1 MFELSRIGRR
11 SRAAHPTVAQ
21 ARLAALTRALSADG
35 GTPQRPFAGRTQRL
49 VERWLPV
56 GGRQS
61 QQPQHGEP
69 DEPELVEQEPGAQAA
84 ALPVALPQARA
95 GWVWAAAVAGVL
107 GAAATVL
114 VLLLRSAPEPERAPA
129 LPAAP
134 GSGSLSRT
142 MAAASS
148 ATEPA
153 ELVVSVVGKV
163 AEPGLV
169 RVEAGARVADVL
181 EAAGGAKPGVDLTTL
196 NLARAVADGEQVHV
210 GVPVPPGNAAGD
222 TAAGSEPAPVDL
234 NAATSEQLQDLPGVG
249 EVTARRILDWR
260 AQHGAFTA
268 VEQLREIQG
277 IGERRLAGLREYV
290 VVPSRG

>member
-1 MFELSRIGRR
+1 MFEFSRIGRR

-35 GTPQRPFAGRTQRL
+35 GTPQRPLAGRTQRL

-56 GGRQS
+56 GGGQS
-61 QQPQHGEP
+61 QQPEP
-69 DEPELVEQEPGAQAA
+69 EPELVEQAS

-95 GWVWAAAVAGVL
+95 GWVRAAAVAGVL

-134 GSGSLSRT
+134 GTGSMSPAV
-142 MAAASS
+142 AAGSS

-163 AEPGLV
+163 AKPGLV

-181 EAAGGAKPGVDLTTL
+181 EAAGGAKPGVDLTSL
-196 NLARAVADGEQVHV
+196 NLARTVADGEQVHV
-210 GVPVPPGNAAGD
+210 GVPVPPGSAAGD
-222 TAAGSEPAPVDL
+222 AAAGSEPAKVDL
-234 NAATSEQLQDLPGVG
+234 NAATSEQLQALPGVG

-290 VVPSRG
+290 VVPARG